1 MDTSADYSGAL
12 QFFADSIPHMVWMA
26 RPDGSIEYFNQRTLD
41 YAGLPGGELYGWG
54 WLKLIHAADVSLA
67 EETWKR
73 TLQGGNPYVAEYRI
87 RKEDGKYYWHQIR
100 ALAERDSNG
109 TIQKWVG
116 TWTDIEEYKRAER
129 SMRELVAIVESSDDA
144 IVGKT
149 LEGIVTSWNQ
159 AAERLLGYSAQEMI
173 GQSVLRL
180 IPEDRLEEE
189 AQILA
194 RLRRG
199 ERVDHYETVRRR
211 KDGRLVDV
219 SLSISPIWDGS
230 GRLIG
235 ASKIA
240 RDITER
246 KNAEARTRE
255 THDRLQEQ
263 AQVLE
268 LAPVLVRDMKNR
280 IVLWT
285 RGAERLYGFSKAE
298 ALGRVSHELFQTEFG
313 EGKVHLD
320 ECLRHTG
327 HWEGELVHRTRNGER
342 LVVASQQIVY
352 CDSTGRPVRILE
364 VNADITDREQAER
377 GLRESQA
384 RFESVIGS
392 AMDAII
398 SIDEAQRM
406 VLFNAAAERM
416 FGCPATEALGQT
428 LDRFIPARLRAAHRT
443 RVRTFGA
450 TGVTSRAMGNL
461 GDLIALRSDGRE
473 FPIEASISQTVIGET
488 KLFTVIL
495 RDITDRKE
503 AEVALSRSEGQLRAL
518 AARLQRAREEE
529 AIRIARELHD
539 QLGRCLTTIKMD
551 ITLIEQMAS
560 GQPTAETMRSIPEK
574 TRLMLDAID
583 ETVHVVR
590 KISTDLRPGILDDLG
605 LAAAI
610 EWQAKEFQRRSGV
623 LCILNLPE
631 EDLDLSRE
639 QATAFFRIF
648 QEILTNVARHSK
660 AGKVWVHL
668 EVQDG
673 MAALE
678 VEDNGVGISPDALG
692 QPQALGLLGMRER
705 AAIFGGHLEIAGIPG
720 QGTTVIVRM
729 TTGESTHEN
738 SDR

>member
-1 MDTSADYSGAL
+1 MDASADYSGAL
-12 QFFADSIPHMVWMA
+12 QFFAESIPHKIWMA
-26 RPDGSIEYFNQRTLD
+26 RPDGSIEYFNQRALD
-41 YAGLPGGELYGWG
+41 YAGLPAGELYGWG
-54 WLKLIHAADVSLA
+54 WLKLIHAADASLA

-73 TLQGGNPYVAEYRI
+73 TLQGANPYVAEYRI

-109 TIQKWVG
+109 TIQKWFG

-211 KDGRLVDV
+211 QDGRLVDV
-219 SLSISPIWDGS
+219 SLSISPIRDGS
-230 GRLIG
+230 GHLIG

-240 RDITER
+240 R
-246 KNAEARTRE
+246 
-255 THDRLQEQ
+255 
-263 AQVLE
+263 
-268 LAPVLVRDMKNR
+268 
-280 IVLWT
+280 
-285 RGAERLYGFSKAE
+285 
-298 ALGRVSHELFQTEFG
+298 
-313 EGKVHLD
+313 
-320 ECLRHTG
+320 
-327 HWEGELVHRTRNGER
+327 
-342 LVVASQQIVY
+342 
-352 CDSTGRPVRILE
+352 
-364 VNADITDREQAER
+364 DITDREQAER

-443 RVRTFGA
+443 HVRTFGA

-473 FPIEASISQTVIGET
+473 FPIEASISQTEIGEA

-495 RDITDRKE
+495 RDITERKE
-503 AEVALSRSEGQLRAL
+503 AEEALSRSEGQLRAL

-583 ETVHVVR
+583 ETVHIVR

-705 AAIFGGHLEIAGIPG
+705 AAVFGGHVEIAGIPG

-729 TTGESTHEN
+729 TTGESTHED